1 MGGPC
6 AECEICRSQRDAAV
20 AAHTAYDRPTW
31 ALMRHTA
38 VYDSADQWMVPVEA
52 AQRQLSQFE
61 NLFKNLGDVH
71 NGFPRT
77 IPMDQVANAADYEPV
92 TLSENLVFGTPDEVV
107 AKLRRYQ
114 ELGVDEFVYYASL
127 GLGLTE
133 QKRSM
138 ELFCSEVIHA
148 FT

>member
-1 MGGPC
+1 
-6 AECEICRSQRDAAV
+6 
-20 AAHTAYDRPTW
+20 
-31 ALMRHTA
+31 MRHTA

-61 NLFKNLGDVH
+61 NLFKNLGDVQ

-138 ELFCSEVIHA
+138 ELFCSEVIPA

>member
-1 MGGPC
+1 
-6 AECEICRSQRDAAV
+6 
-20 AAHTAYDRPTW
+20 
-31 ALMRHTA
+31 
-38 VYDSADQWMVPVEA
+38 MVPVEA

-77 IPMDQVANAADYEPV
+77 IPMGQVTNAADYEPV

-127 GLGLTE
+127 GLGLAE

-138 ELFCSEVIHA
+138 ELFCSEVIPA
-148 FT
+148 FG